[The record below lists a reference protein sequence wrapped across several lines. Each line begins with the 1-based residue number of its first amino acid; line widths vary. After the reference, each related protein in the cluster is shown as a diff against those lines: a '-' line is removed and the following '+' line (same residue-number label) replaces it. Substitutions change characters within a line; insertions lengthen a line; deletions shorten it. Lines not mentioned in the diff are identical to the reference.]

1 LHNNRFFPFLS
12 LLDRCIQLNR
22 CSSMWEEEQQEQEE
36 EAEDEEEEKASSLT

>member
-1 LHNNRFFPFLS
+1 LHNNQFFPFPAGS
-12 LLDRCIQLNR
+12 VHTINR